1 MTNEDTQPTNENTQ
15 LAPMN
20 NCTDLYTPASYSSI
34 QATDTATKKLVVNA
48 MNNAESLSVHEGE
61 ILNVIGVFTKPGV
74 RRARDK
80 NGVDMPCTNTTLVC
94 EDGTAYFSQSEGVR
108 NAADNFMAAGLFD
121 DGEIV
126 PMKLVSSKFPNGNTR
141 KTLVLV

>member
-1 MTNEDTQPTNENTQ
+1 MTNDNTQ
-15 LAPMN
+15 LATMDN
-20 NCTDLYTPASYSSI
+20 SIDLYTPASYSTI
-34 QATDTATKKLVVNA
+34 KVTDTATKKLVVNA
-48 MNNAESLSVHEGE
+48 MNNAESLSDHEGE
-61 ILNVIGVFTKPGV
+61 TLNVIGVFTKPGI

-80 NGVDMPCTNTTLVC
+80 NGVDAPCTNTTLVC

-121 DGEIV
+121 EGEIV
-126 PMKLVSSKFPNGNTR
+126 PMKLISSKLPNGNTR

>member
-1 MTNEDTQPTNENTQ
+1 MADENTQ
-15 LAPMN
+15 LAPTD

-34 QATDTATKKLVVNA
+34 QATDTETKKLVVNA
-48 MNNAESLSVHEGE
+48 MNNAESLASYEGRT
-61 ILNVIGVFTKPGV
+61 LNVIGVFAKPGI

-80 NGVDMPCTNTTLVC
+80 NGVDTPCTNTTLVC

-108 NAADNFMAAGLFD
+108 DAADNFMAAGLFD
-121 DGEIV
+121 EGEIV
-126 PMKLVSSKFPNGNTR
+126 PMKLVSSKLPNGNTR

>member
-1 MTNEDTQPTNENTQ
+1 MTNDNTQ
-15 LAPMN
+15 LAPMD
-20 NCTDLYTPASYSSI
+20 NCTDLYTPSSYSSMK
-34 QATDTATKKLVVNA
+34 ATDTAAKKVVVNA
-48 MNNAESLSVHEGE
+48 MNNAESLSDHEGE
-61 ILNVIGVFTKPGV
+61 ILNVIGVFTKPGI

-80 NGVDMPCTNTTLVC
+80 NGVDAPCTNTTLVC

-121 DGEIV
+121 EGEIV
-126 PMKLVSSKFPNGNTR
+126 PMKLVASKLPNGNTR

>member
-1 MTNEDTQPTNENTQ
+1 MTNENTQ
-15 LAPMN
+15 LAPMDD
-20 NCTDLYTPASYSSI
+20 CTDLYTPSSYSSI
-34 QATDTATKKLVVNA
+34 RANDIETKKLVVNA
-48 MNNAESLSVHEGE
+48 MNSAESLSEHESE
-61 ILNVIGVFTKPGV
+61 ILNVIGVFTKPGI

-80 NGVDMPCTNTTLVC
+80 NGVDVPCTNTTLVC

-108 NAADNFMAAGLFD
+108 NAADNFMAAGLFE

-126 PMKLVSSKFPNGNTR
+126 PMKLVSSKLPNGNTR

>member
-1 MTNEDTQPTNENTQ
+1 MISEDTQ
-15 LAPMN
+15 LAPMD

-34 QATDTATKKLVVNA
+34 KATDTATKKLVVNA
-48 MNNAESLSVHEGE
+48 MNNAESLADHEGE
-61 ILNVIGVFTKPGV
+61 TLNVIGVFTKPGI

-80 NGVDMPCTNTTLVC
+80 NGVDAPCTNTTLVC

-108 NAADNFMAAGLFD
+108 DAADNFMAAGLFD
-121 DGEIV
+121 EGEIV
-126 PMKLVSSKFPNGNTR
+126 PMKLVSNKLPNGNVR

>member
-1 MTNEDTQPTNENTQ
+1 MTNDNTQ
-15 LAPMN
+15 LAHMDN
-20 NCTDLYTPASYSSI
+20 RTDLYTPSSYSSI
-34 QATDTATKKLVVNA
+34 QASDKDTKKLVVNA
-48 MNNAESLSVHEGE
+48 MNNAESLSESEGE
-61 ILNVIGVFTKPGV
+61 TLEVVGVFTKPGI

-94 EDGTAYFSQSEGVR
+94 ADGTAYFSQSEGVR

-121 DGEIV
+121 EGEIV
-126 PMKLVSSKFPNGNTR
+126 PMKLVSSKLPNGNTR

>member
-1 MTNEDTQPTNENTQ
+1 MTNKTTQ
-15 LAPMN
+15 LAPMD
-20 NCTDLYTPASYSSI
+20 NCTDLYTPSSYSSI
-34 QATDTATKKLVVNA
+34 KATDTATRKLVVNA
-48 MNNAESLSVHEGE
+48 MNNAESLADHEGE
-61 ILNVIGVFTKPGV
+61 VLNVIGVFTKPGI

-121 DGEIV
+121 EGEIV
-126 PMKLVSSKFPNGNTR
+126 PMKLVSSKLPNGNTR

>member
-1 MTNEDTQPTNENTQ
+1 MTNEDTQ
-15 LAPMN
+15 LAPMD
-20 NCTDLYTPASYSSI
+20 NCTDLYTPSSYTSI
-34 QATDTATKKLVVNA
+34 KATDTATKKLIVNA
-48 MNNAESLSVHEGE
+48 MNNAESLSDYEGE
-61 ILNVIGVFTKPGV
+61 ILNVIGVFTKPGI

-80 NGVDMPCTNTTLVC
+80 NGVDMPCTNTTIVC

-121 DGEIV
+121 EGEIV
-126 PMKLVSSKFPNGNTR
+126 PMKLVSSVLPNKNTR

>member
-1 MTNEDTQPTNENTQ
+1 MTNENTQ
-15 LAPMN
+15 LAPMD
-20 NCTDLYTPASYSSI
+20 NCIDLYTPSSYSSI
-34 QATDTATKKLVVNA
+34 KDTDIATKKLVVNA
-48 MNNAESLSVHEGE
+48 MNNAQSLSDHEGE
-61 ILNVIGVFTKPGV
+61 ILNVIGVFTKPGI

-80 NGVDMPCTNTTLVC
+80 NGIDAPCTNTTLVC

-108 NAADNFMAAGLFD
+108 NAADNFMAAGLFE

-126 PMKLVSSKFPNGNTR
+126 PMELVSSKLPNGNIL

>member
-1 MTNEDTQPTNENTQ
+1 MTNETTQ
-15 LAPMN
+15 LAPMD
-20 NCTDLYTPASYSSI
+20 NCTDLYTPSSYSTI
-34 QATDTATKKLVVNA
+34 KVTDTETKKLVVNA
-48 MNNAESLSVHEGE
+48 MNNAESLSDHEGE
-61 ILNVIGVFTKPGV
+61 ILNVTGVFTKPGI

-108 NAADNFMAAGLFD
+108 NAADNFMAAGLFEE
-121 DGEIV
+121 GEIV
-126 PMKLVSSKFPNGNTR
+126 PMKLVATKLPNGNTR

>member
-1 MTNEDTQPTNENTQ
+1 MTNDTQ
-15 LAPMN
+15 LATMD

-34 QATDTATKKLVVNA
+34 TATDTATKKVVVNA
-48 MNNAESLSVHEGE
+48 MNNAESLSGHEGE
-61 ILNVIGVFTKPGV
+61 TLNVIGVFTKPGI

-80 NGVDMPCTNTTLVC
+80 NGVDAPCTNTTLVC

-121 DGEIV
+121 EGEIV
-126 PMKLVSSKFPNGNTR
+126 PMKLVSSKLPNGNTR

>member
-1 MTNEDTQPTNENTQ
+1 MTNDNTQ
-15 LAPMN
+15 LAPMD
-20 NCTDLYTPASYSSI
+20 NCTDLYTPSSYSSI
-34 QATDTATKKLVVNA
+34 QATDTAAKKLIVNA
-48 MNNAESLSVHEGE
+48 MNNAESLSDHEGE
-61 ILNVIGVFTKPGV
+61 VLNVIGVFTKPGI

-80 NGVDMPCTNTTLVC
+80 NAVDMPCTNTTIVC

-126 PMKLVSSKFPNGNTR
+126 PMKLISTVLPNKNTR

>member
-1 MTNEDTQPTNENTQ
+1 MTNETAQ
-15 LAPMN
+15 LAPMD
-20 NCTDLYTPASYSSI
+20 NCTDLYTPSSYSSI

-48 MNNAESLSVHEGE
+48 MNNAESLAEYEGKV
-61 ILNVIGVFTKPGV
+61 LNVIGVFTKPGI

-108 NAADNFMAAGLFD
+108 NAADNFVAAGLFEE
-121 DGEIV
+121 GEVV
-126 PMKLVSSKFPNGNTR
+126 PMKLVSNKLPNGNTR

>member
-1 MTNEDTQPTNENTQ
+1 MTDETTQ
-15 LAPMN
+15 LATMD
-20 NCTDLYTPASYSSI
+20 NCTDLYTPSSYSTI
-34 QATDTATKKLVVNA
+34 KATDTATKKLVVNA
-48 MNNAESLSVHEGE
+48 MNNAESLSDHEGE
-61 ILNVIGVFTKPGV
+61 TLNVIGVFTKPGI
-74 RRARDK
+74 RRARNK

-126 PMKLVSSKFPNGNTR
+126 PMKLVSSKLPNDNTR

>member
-1 MTNEDTQPTNENTQ
+1 MTNEDTQ
-15 LAPMN
+15 LAPMDS
-20 NCTDLYTPASYSSI
+20 CTDLYTPSSYSSI
-34 QATDTATKKLVVNA
+34 KATDTATKKLVVNA
-48 MNNAESLSVHEGE
+48 MNNAESLSDHEGE
-61 ILNVIGVFTKPGV
+61 TLNVIGVFTKPGI

-108 NAADNFMAAGLFD
+108 DAADNFMAAGLFD
-121 DGEIV
+121 EDEIV
-126 PMKLVSSKFPNGNTR
+126 PMMLVSNKLPNGNIR

>member
-1 MTNEDTQPTNENTQ
+1 MTNDNTQ
-15 LAPMN
+15 LAPMD
-20 NCTDLYTPASYSSI
+20 NCTDLYTPSSYSSI
-34 QATDTATKKLVVNA
+34 KATDTATKKIVVNA
-48 MNNAESLSVHEGE
+48 MNNAESLSDHEGE
-61 ILNVIGVFTKPGV
+61 TLNVIGVFTKPGI

-108 NAADNFMAAGLFD
+108 NAADNFMAAGLFEE
-121 DGEIV
+121 GEVV
-126 PMKLVSSKFPNGNTR
+126 PMKLVSSKLPNNNTR